1 MPDTAPMTCAA
12 AISTLDGAREAV
24 AETCQQLAERLGT
37 SVDLVCAF
45 LSPHHR
51 DAAEDLAREICSRLG
66 TECVIGCTAEAII
79 GNGLEVEAAPA
90 LSVWAAALPGVDITP
105 LRLTYHRSPD
115 GGSIDGFPDQLAG
128 DWPDGAALLLVGD
141 PFSFPAD
148 ELLERFNDDRPGVPV
163 VGGMA
168 SGAQR
173 PQGNRLLL
181 GKQVHCDGAVGV
193 RLTGELRLRT
203 VVSQGCRP
211 IGQHFV
217 VTNSDRNVI
226 HGLGGKPAAGQLQEV
241 FQSLPT
247 SEQRLVQSGLFLGR
261 VVSEYQDAFEQ
272 GDFLVRN
279 VMGIDA
285 NSGGIVINDLV
296 RVGQTVQFH
305 VRDAK
310 TADDELQH
318 LLARVRDDAAAP
330 PAGGLLFSCNGRGTR
345 MFAGPDHDA
354 GCVQAALPDLPLAG
368 FFAAGELGPVGG
380 RNFLH
385 GFTASLALFEP
396 A

>member
-1 MPDTAPMTCAA
+1 M
-12 AISTLDGAREAV
+12 
-24 AETCQQLAERLGT
+24 
-37 SVDLVCAF
+37 
-45 LSPHHR
+45 
-51 DAAEDLAREICSRLG
+51 AREICSRLG
-66 TECVIGCTAEAII
+66 TECLVGGTAEAII
-79 GNGLEVEAAPA
+79 GNDWEVEAAPA
-90 LSVWAAALPGVDITP
+90 LSVWAAVLPAVEVTP
-105 LRLTYHRSPD
+105 LRLTYHRSTE

-128 DWPDGAALLLVGD
+128 DWPAGTALLVVGD

-148 ELLERFNDDRPGVPV
+148 ELLARFNDDRPGVPV

-173 PQGNRLLL
+173 PQGNRLVL
-181 GKQVHCDGAVGV
+181 GRQVYRDGAVGV
-193 RLTGELRLRT
+193 RLTGEMRLKT

-211 IGQHFV
+211 IGRHFV
-217 VTNSDRNVI
+217 VTKSDRNVI
-226 HGLGGKPAAGQLQEV
+226 HGLGGKPAAAQLQEL
-241 FQSLPT
+241 FQALPT

-305 VRDAK
+305 VRDAQ
-310 TADDELQH
+310 TADDELQY
-318 LLARVRDDAAAP
+318 LLARVRNDASKK

-345 MFAGPDHDA
+345 MFDGPNHDA
-354 GCVQAALPDLPLAG
+354 GCVRAALPELPLAG

-380 RNFLH
+380 RNFVH

>member
-1 MPDTAPMTCAA
+1 MPETAKMTFAA
-12 AISTLDGAREAV
+12 ALSTAETASEAV
-24 AETCQQLAERLGT
+24 VATCDQLAERLGT
-37 SVDLVCAF
+37 KAGLACAF
-45 LSPHHR
+45 FSPHHR
-51 DAAEDLAREICSRLG
+51 DAADELAQEICSRLG
-66 TECVIGCTAEAII
+66 TECLLGCTAEAVI

-90 LSVWAAALPGVDITP
+90 LSLWAAVLPGVEISP
-105 LRLTYHRSPD
+105 LRLSYHRSPD
-115 GGSIDGFPDQLAG
+115 GGAIDGFPDHLAG
-128 DWPDGAALLLVGD
+128 EWPAGAALLAVGD

-148 ELLERFNDDRPGVPV
+148 ELLARLNDDRPGVPV
-163 VGGMA
+163 IGGMA
-168 SGAQR
+168 SGSQR

-181 GKQVHCDGAVGV
+181 GTQVHRDGAVGV
-193 RLTGELRLRT
+193 RLAGKMRLQT

-211 IGQHFV
+211 IGHHLV
-217 VTNSDRNVI
+217 VTKSDRNIV
-226 HGLGGKPAAGQLQEV
+226 HGLGGKPAAAQLQEI
-241 FQSLPT
+241 FKSLPT

-261 VVSEYQDAFEQ
+261 VVNEYQDEFEQ

-310 TADDELQH
+310 TADDELKH
-318 LLARVRDDAAAP
+318 LLARVRDDATAI

-345 MFAGPDHDA
+345 MFDGPNHDA
-354 GCVQAALPDLPLAG
+354 ACVQAALPELPLAG

-380 RNFLH
+380 RNFVH
-385 GFTASLALFEP
+385 GFTASLALFGP
-396 A
+396 G